1 MSSRH
6 KKLVPNFALSKFNK
20 NDAEINSNFFLTAMT
35 INVKAQNQSQMTI
48 NQEAPVAQ
56 KNEIVIKATLEKVW
70 HILTNIES
78 WDKWN
83 ERIKKPILND
93 NLEVGNT
100 FTWKTNG
107 SKIKSKIH
115 SLTPNKILG
124 WQGKA
129 FGASAI
135 HNWYLEP
142 TENGTRVRVEESME
156 GWIINLMK
164 KKMNEKLAEDMLYW
178 LEQLKKECE
187 K

>member
-1 MSSRH
+1 M
-6 KKLVPNFALSKFNK
+6 KQGLIL
-20 NDAEINSNFFLTAMT
+20 IFLTAMA

-48 NQEAPVAQ
+48 NQDAPVVQ
-56 KNEIVIKATLEKVW
+56 TNEIVINATSEKVW
-70 HILTNIES
+70 QILTNIQN

-83 ERIKKPILND
+83 ERIKKPKLLS
-93 NLEVGNT
+93 NLQDGSS

-107 SKIKSKIH
+107 SKIRSKIH
-115 SLTPNKILG
+115 SFSTNKILG
-124 WQGKA
+124 WRGKT

-142 TENGTRVRVEESME
+142 TENGTKVKVEESME

-164 KKMNEKLAEDMLYW
+164 KKMNERLAEDMLYW
-178 LEQLKKECE
+178 LEQLKQECE

>member
-1 MSSRH
+1 M
-6 KKLVPNFALSKFNK
+6 KQGLILIFLS
-20 NDAEINSNFFLTAMT
+20 TMT
-35 INVKAQNQSQMTI
+35 ISVKAQNQSKMTI
-48 NQEAPVAQ
+48 NQEAPVVQ
-56 KNEIVIKATLEKVW
+56 TNEIVINAKPEKVW
-70 HILTNIES
+70 QILTNIQN

-83 ERIKKPILND
+83 ERIKKPKVQD
-93 NLEVGNT
+93 NLQVGSS

-107 SKIKSKIH
+107 SNIKSKIH
-115 SLTPNKILG
+115 SFTSNRILG

-142 TENGTRVRVEESME
+142 TEYGTKVRVEESME
-156 GWIINLMK
+156 GWVINLMK

>member
-1 MSSRH
+1 MKQS
-6 KKLVPNFALSKFNK
+6 LNL
-20 NDAEINSNFFLTAMT
+20 IFLNAMT
-35 INVKAQNQSQMTI
+35 FNVRAQNQSQMTI
-48 NQEAPVAQ
+48 NQEAPAVQ
-56 KNEIVIKATLEKVW
+56 KKETTINATPKEVW
-70 HILTNIES
+70 QVLTNIQS
-78 WDKWN
+78 WDEWN
-83 ERIKKPILND
+83 ERIKQPKSQD
-93 NLEVGNT
+93 KLEVGGV

-115 SLTPNKILG
+115 TFTPNKMIG

-142 TENGTRVRVEESME
+142 TESGTKVRVEESME

-164 KKMNEKLAEDMLYW
+164 KKMNEKLAEDMVYW
-178 LEQLKKECE
+178 LEQLKIECE

>member
-1 MSSRH
+1 
-6 KKLVPNFALSKFNK
+6 
-20 NDAEINSNFFLTAMT
+20 
-35 INVKAQNQSQMTI
+35 MTI
-48 NQEAPVAQ
+48 NQEAPVVQA
-56 KNEIVIKATLEKVW
+56 KEIIINASPEKVW
-70 HILTNIES
+70 QTLINIQS
-78 WDKWN
+78 WAEWN
-83 ERIKKPILND
+83 KRIKKT
-93 NLEVGNT
+93 NLQDKIEVGSS

-115 SLTPNKILG
+115 SFKPYKILG

-142 TENGTRVRVEESME
+142 TENGTKVSVEESME

-164 KKMNEKLAEDMLYW
+164 KKMNEKLADDMVYW

-187 K
+187 G

>member
-1 MSSRH
+1 VSKH
-6 KKLVPNFALSKFNK
+6 K
-20 NDAEINSNFFLTAMT
+20 
-35 INVKAQNQSQMTI
+35 NQSQMTI
-48 NQEAPVAQ
+48 NQEAPVVQ
-56 KNEIVIKATLEKVW
+56 INEIVINATPEKVW
-70 HILTNIES
+70 QILTNIER

-83 ERIKKPILND
+83 ERIKKPKLQGQLD
-93 NLEVGNT
+93 EGSS

-115 SLTPNKILG
+115 SFKPNEVLG

-129 FGASAI
+129 FGANAI

-142 TENGTRVRVEESME
+142 TGNGTKVIVEESME

-164 KKMNEKLAEDMLYW
+164 KKMNEKLAEDMIFW
-178 LEQLKKECE
+178 LEQLKEECE